1 MLFCEW
7 NSLCAS
13 PRCRDWK
20 EWNSLCASPR
30 CRERPCNKIM
40 KVETQMNL
48 VSTFIILLRKEWD
61 SNPRYDK
68 NRTPDFESGP
78 FDHSGIFP

>member
-1 MLFCEW
+1 MLFC
-7 NSLCAS
+7 
-13 PRCRDWK
+13 